1 MAKKTWMTRAAGVV
15 QPVSSLP
22 SKYGIGNFGQAARE
36 WVDFLVQAE
45 QRYWQVLPLG
55 PTSFGDSPYQS
66 YSAFAGEPLYI
77 DLDQLAEAGLLK
89 KAPAS
94 GWSGGR
100 TPLMWTMMWCAPAGK
115 SCCARLLKTLRTKR
129 ALEAFRQENAEWV
142 EDYALYMALKD
153 KNKGRPWTEWKK
165 GLRLRDPAALEECR
179 EKYKE
184 DVDYYVFTQYL
195 FFQQWGALKEYANQR
210 GVKIIGDAPIYVAW
224 TAPTCGP
231 SPGCS
236 SWMRRTCPPRSP
248 AARRTPSPPTASCG
262 ATPSTAG
269 T

>member
-1 MAKKTWMTRAAGVV
+1 MDGPGRRGAA
-15 QPVSSLP
+15 
-22 SKYGIGNFGQAARE
+22 A
-36 WVDFLVQAE
+36 
-45 QRYWQVLPLG
+45 RYWQVLPLG

-89 KAPAS
+89 KGACKRVEWGEDPS
-94 GWSGGR
+94 HVDYDVVRTGR
-100 TPLMWTMMWCAPAGK
+100 K
-115 SCCARLLKTLRTKR
+115 KLLRKAFKNFEDKK

-195 FFQQWGALKEYANQR
+195 FFQQWGA
-210 GVKIIGDAPIYVAW
+210 
-224 TAPTCGP
+224 GP

>member
-1 MAKKTWMTRAAGVV
+1 MAKKTWMTRAAGVLL
-15 QPVSSLP
+15 PVSSLP

-89 KAPAS
+89 KGACKRVEWGEDPS
-94 GWSGGR
+94 HVDYDVVRTGR
-100 TPLMWTMMWCAPAGK
+100 K
-115 SCCARLLKTLRTKR
+115 KLLRKAFKNFEDKK

-165 GLRLRDPAALEECR
+165 GLRLRDPAALEE
-179 EKYKE
+179 
-184 DVDYYVFTQYL
+184 
-195 FFQQWGALKEYANQR
+195 EYASLYPLHKMGKVSDMANAVR
-210 GVKIIGDAPIYVAW
+210 FLSCSEDSGFITGEIMNV
-224 TAPTCGP
+224 CGG
-231 SPGCS
+231 SLI
-236 SWMRRTCPPRSP
+236 
-248 AARRTPSPPTASCG
+248 
-262 ATPSTAG
+262 
-269 T
+269 